1 MVVGERRLSR
11 RPGSRW
17 NLMTAAKEMGDW
29 CRTQPS
35 ADSGVEFTP
44 VGPVELKGIGG
55 PVVLHAASR
64 RSVAAHPP

>member
-44 VGPVELKGIGG
+44 VGPVELKGT
-55 PVVLHAASR
+55 VVLHAASR
-64 RSVAAHPP
+64 RSVADHPP